1 MTNLGVQCPA
11 ALLTVISGP
20 VSASRQS
27 PRHSLSIPNRAL
39 QTLLLQ
45 RLGYTILL
53 RISPAPIAPC
63 LSLRRSAV
71 LDVLS
76 TCLGPAALL
85 HLSGRHAAAAVE
97 VRGEATHRGLQ
108 QEWICVVR
116 DLCA

>member
-20 VSASRQS
+20 
-27 PRHSLSIPNRAL
+27 
-39 QTLLLQ
+39 
-45 RLGYTILL
+45 RLGYTTLL